1 MSMIPVIPPGSSAPI
16 VPSSPEAIADN
27 VLYVTYTL
35 PLDADNNMVHVG
47 DPAAQTRHVFEVIQR
62 MVKPDLFA
70 KFARIAHI
78 SLAR

>member
-1 MSMIPVIPPGSSAPI
+1 
-16 VPSSPEAIADN
+16 
-27 VLYVTYTL
+27 
-35 PLDADNNMVHVG
+35 MVHVG

-70 KFARIAHI
+70 RFARIAHI